1 MRETVQK
8 QTNKIANI
16 EATLNAQRD
25 TIVSQEKRISALE
38 AAIKDRPVVPPAG
51 GKESAWSRPL
61 IQRPGSA
68 PPDQAGYDMQFR
80 ISGIPEDPN
89 ENDRQ
94 LAVAVKSKLTQA
106 LEANNTYAQKEQDK
120 AEFTIVSAQRMGGKV
135 DPSRPRLA
143 LITVSSSFDASSI
156 VRNRRFLKDSGIA
169 ALDFL
174 SPEELKLHKEHLP
187 AFLEAKRD
195 PSKWVS
201 FNRGL
206 LKVRDKAP
214 PSGKIIG
221 NFQEKGNVVV
231 MGDFNARVGLGV
243 DNDDT
248 ELGDEPVSQTSSTA
262 PNQTIQPR
270 CSMDTAPPNRL
281 GGALL
286 QLCVVTGLIILNGRT
301 EGDMQGAHTF
311 FADGMDKKSVIDYA
325 LAAPSLL
332 NTPGVKFSV
341 APKHDCPLRPGGG
354 KFDHMPITLNI
365 PDAAL
370 RPSQGTISTP
380 AGGKPS
386 PKLKWK
392 DNYVQMYAHT
402 IKRDP
407 DVNRLLDNALHS
419 SSMEDSEKGIAS
431 AIELA
436 ISKCTPCHKP
446 VAKRKHG
453 PVNAWYDDECNRA
466 RQAASQAEHQH
477 GSSSD
482 LAGSMHKEYKRI
494 LRRKKRKWLETRMEN
509 LHTNLRHNPKSF
521 WKDVREPNKATT
533 ADITI
538 HDWTDYFADLFDVQV
553 GIDPSLDARDF
564 VPQADGPQIE
574 AAPTWLC
581 QDFTTQEVFSVLQ
594 SLRKNSSPGVDG
606 IPAEWYRFASHEANS
621 RFVQAMT
628 NLFNLIWKTSYPSQ
642 WAAAALVPVPKSKGS
657 VYDKDNYRG
666 LAVSNSIGKIFSLCM
681 LRRLD
686 DWSEEFNLRAAGQYG
701 FRSGRGTADASF
713 ILNHIV
719 DKYREKKKPLF
730 VAFVDFKKA
739 YDWVNRDLLWDCL
752 ARLGVKDP
760 YLSILKS
767 MYNHVVFQ
775 VRLHG
780 DIGSS
785 FPSLVG
791 VKQGD
796 PLSPL
801 LFGLFI
807 DRIESFLQSK
817 LPNVGAELRGKILQ
831 LLLYADDLAIMAESP
846 ADMQAMLDCL
856 RDFCEA
862 TKMAVNI
869 KKTEIVVFNKQF
881 CDEARMDPD
890 YKFVYDGAQLS
901 TKIQ

>member
-1 MRETVQK
+1 M
-8 QTNKIANI
+8 
-16 EATLNAQRD
+16 
-25 TIVSQEKRISALE
+25 
-38 AAIKDRPVVPPAG
+38 
-51 GKESAWSRPL
+51 
-61 IQRPGSA
+61 
-68 PPDQAGYDMQFR
+68 
-80 ISGIPEDPN
+80 
-89 ENDRQ
+89 
-94 LAVAVKSKLTQA
+94 
-106 LEANNTYAQKEQDK
+106 
-120 AEFTIVSAQRMGGKV
+120 
-135 DPSRPRLA
+135 
-143 LITVSSSFDASSI
+143 
-156 VRNRRFLKDSGIA
+156 
-169 ALDFL
+169 
-174 SPEELKLHKEHLP
+174 
-187 AFLEAKRD
+187 
-195 PSKWVS
+195 
-201 FNRGL
+201 
-206 LKVRDKAP
+206 
-214 PSGKIIG
+214 
-221 NFQEKGNVVV
+221 
-231 MGDFNARVGLGV
+231 
-243 DNDDT
+243 
-248 ELGDEPVSQTSSTA
+248 
-262 PNQTIQPR
+262 
-270 CSMDTAPPNRL
+270 
-281 GGALL
+281 
-286 QLCVVTGLIILNGRT
+286 
-301 EGDMQGAHTF
+301 
-311 FADGMDKKSVIDYA
+311 
-325 LAAPSLL
+325 
-332 NTPGVKFSV
+332 
-341 APKHDCPLRPGGG
+341 
-354 KFDHMPITLNI
+354 
-365 PDAAL
+365 
-370 RPSQGTISTP
+370 
-380 AGGKPS
+380 
-386 PKLKWK
+386 
-392 DNYVQMYAHT
+392 
-402 IKRDP
+402 
-407 DVNRLLDNALHS
+407 
-419 SSMEDSEKGIAS
+419 
-431 AIELA
+431 
-436 ISKCTPCHKP
+436 
-446 VAKRKHG
+446 
-453 PVNAWYDDECNRA
+453 
-466 RQAASQAEHQH
+466 
-477 GSSSD
+477 
-482 LAGSMHKEYKRI
+482 
-494 LRRKKRKWLETRMEN
+494 
-509 LHTNLRHNPKSF
+509 
-521 WKDVREPNKATT
+521 
-533 ADITI
+533 
-538 HDWTDYFADLFDVQV
+538 
-553 GIDPSLDARDF
+553 
-564 VPQADGPQIE
+564 
-574 AAPTWLC
+574 
-581 QDFTTQEVFSVLQ
+581 FSVLQ

-681 LRRLD
+681 LRRPD

-719 DKYREKKKPLF
+719 DKYRENKKPLF

-901 TKIQ
+901 TKLSYIYLGSLFVDGDSSNRAKAAFSRMLTKAQKAHHMLRRRCHTMEIYNIDILTHLFDSLVQPILNFGCEVWAPSILNNTLISNDHACEKWHRGILKQMLGVCQSTTSNIIMEELGRTPLCFAWLKQALRFWNKTIDKEAEDLIKMALEESFDSSTSWVHDLRFALHKLGSSKNLNILEAVDVEGIMSEVFESWRFKYPSDTNAVRDIPDERRVGFKRLRYQKWFAANSNDENGLIPFTSALHKQDQIRSIAQFRMGSHWLNTERMRVVDRAHIPRSMRHCQMCGFQKPEDEMHMFECPFYNDIRLRYQKLFTDIYRHVHEDTDLTVWNVEFCDSTFRTFINGNGTKTFWSNLADYLSTCRRARQEALDCLVAP